1 MDGRKE
7 DNLEWW
13 LLRDSGLLSVI
24 ENHNRLPSRFVHV
37 TPAAGNYSGQSNGF
51 QNPNLRD
58 SDRFQVN
65 INHPVTPATGN
76 YYSDG
81 FLNPNI
87 GDSDRFQVNINPDLS
102 LYVDLETAFG
112 GMSLSSNQS
121 NNNFPAASSRIGTG
135 MGMGC
140 VSPYGNLN
148 RMEAYGRGYDRNLTM
163 NNGFEG
169 GFGDLNSNGFRVRS
183 NNTGLVDYNL
193 TNNNLN
199 NIYPPTTQD
208 HQRRSLLFSSLEELR
223 GKIPLVV
230 TKDQH
235 SCRVLQKKLEE
246 GKPDDIEM
254 IFSEVKNHV
263 CELMVDQSGNY
274 LVQKLFQV
282 CNPQQMTE
290 LLAFVIRDQ
299 CRLMA
304 ICLDMHGTR
313 AVQTMLRHLTTVEQ
327 RAVVVAALRHITVT
341 LTKSVN
347 GYHVIQHCVKF
358 FSNEEKK
365 QILNVV
371 ADNCV
376 DIATDRSGCCVLQH
390 CVENADAQSRER
402 LVAEITVNA
411 LVLSEHPYGNYVV
424 QNILGL
430 RIPHYRSEIVRQLAG
445 RFVHLS
451 MNKYGSNVVEKCL
464 KECSSSSG
472 ESEARII
479 IEEIVSSPNFLMVLQ
494 DPFGNYVVQ
503 SALAVSKGALRFALV
518 NIINMHYPSLHSHPH
533 GKRVLAKTTRT
544 GNKLI

>member
-13 LLRDSGLLSVI
+13 LLRDSGLLSSVI
-24 ENHNRLPSRFVHV
+24 ENHNWLPSRFVA
-37 TPAAGNYSGQSNGF
+37 PAAGNSTGQLLSLPQNQSALFRNGF
-51 QNPNLRD
+51 QNPNL
-58 SDRFQVN
+58 
-65 INHPVTPATGN
+65 GN
-76 YYSDG
+76 R
-81 FLNPNI
+81 
-87 GDSDRFQVNINPDLS
+87 DRFQVNINPNLGDRDRFQLNINPDL
-102 LYVDLETAFG
+102 DLEMAFG
-112 GMSLSSNQS
+112 RMSLSSNQS
-121 NNNFPAASSRIGTG
+121 GGYRNNNNFPASSRVG
-135 MGMGC
+135 MGIGMGC

-148 RMEAYGRGYDRNLTM
+148 RMEAYGRGYDRNLAI
-163 NNGFEG
+163 NNGFE
-169 GFGDLNSNGFRVRS
+169 GFGDLNSNRNGFRVRS
-183 NNTGLVDYNL
+183 NAGLVDYNL
-193 TNNNLN
+193 ASNNNSLN
-199 NIYPPTTQD
+199 NIYPPTTQE
-208 HQRRSLLFSSLEELR
+208 RRSLFSSLEELR
-223 GKIPLVV
+223 GKIPLV

-246 GKPDDIEM
+246 GKPEDIEM
-254 IFSEVKNHV
+254 IFLEVKNDV

-274 LVQKLFQV
+274 LIQKLFQV

-290 LLAFVIRDQ
+290 LLALVIRDQ
-299 CRLMA
+299 CRLLG
-304 ICLDMHGTR
+304 ICHDMHGTR

-327 RAVVVAALRHITVT
+327 RALVLAALRGITVT

-371 ADNCV
+371 ANNCL

-402 LVAEITVNA
+402 LVAEITANA

-430 RIPHYRSEIVRQLAG
+430 RIPHYSSEIVRQLAG
-445 RFVHLS
+445 SLVHLS
-451 MNKYGSNVVEKCL
+451 MNKYGSNVVEKLL
-464 KECSSSSG
+464 KECD
-472 ESEARII
+472 EIEARVM

-503 SALAVSKGALRFALV
+503 SALTVSKGPLRYALV
-518 NIINMHYPSLHSHPH
+518 NIINMHYASLHSHPH
-533 GKRVLAKTTRT
+533 GKRVLAKTR
-544 GNKLI
+544 GNKLS